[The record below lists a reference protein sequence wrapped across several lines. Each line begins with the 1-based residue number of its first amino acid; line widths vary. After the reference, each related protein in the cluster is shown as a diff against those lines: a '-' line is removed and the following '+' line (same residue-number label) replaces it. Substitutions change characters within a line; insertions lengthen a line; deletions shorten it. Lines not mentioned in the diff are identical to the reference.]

1 MAQQRTRG
9 FGRLWVPTAVIGLFA
24 IMAMLRLAQVQI
36 LQHDSYAKTAEDEL
50 RAVQQVFGRRGA
62 ILDRH
67 GNVLATSVDTW
78 DIYVSAQAWKDPARA
93 EKAAAEVAKALRIDK
108 DQLKATV
115 RAHAF
120 GDVLVSRDA
129 AYETGR
135 ALLDAQVAGVVALPN
150 SARVNP
156 DGDTGASLLGITGAE
171 NTGLA
176 GIEASQ
182 NEILQGKAGRAIFER
197 DTTGEP
203 IPFGTHVTED
213 PEQGRDLILTIDRY
227 LQQLVERELDAAVK
241 EHRARGGTIIIM
253 DPNSGEVLAQ
263 ATTPRLKFS
272 TLDLSD
278 PNQMELLKNTAVT
291 DLYEPGSVMK
301 VITAASAINAGAVT
315 PETTYVDTGV
325 IHIYETTLRNWDSR
339 VYGEQTMTGVLQ
351 NSINTGAVTM
361 MQWMGER
368 KFVAYL
374 DKFGF
379 GKPTGIELQGE
390 PGGIFRKP
398 GDRGWSPVD
407 AATQSFGQAI
417 SVTPIQ
423 MVTAFAAAINGGN
436 LLKPRLV
443 KGVVGADGHV
453 QATAPAIVS
462 QPIRPETSAQLR
474 YMLEQ
479 VVMPPERYHQGRPK
493 LYTAGGKSGTANI
506 PVSNGYNDRQIA
518 SFIGFAPVES
528 PRVVILVKLDDN
540 ADGLTGQVAAGPV
553 FAHLVD
559 QVLTYLDVP
568 PAAVA
573 RVEVSR

>member
-1 MAQQRTRG
+1 
-9 FGRLWVPTAVIGLFA
+9 
-24 IMAMLRLAQVQI
+24 MAMLRLVQVQV
-36 LQHDSYAKTAEDEL
+36 LEHDRYAKTAEDEL

-62 ILDRH
+62 ILDRN
-67 GNVLATSVDTW
+67 GNVLATSIDTW
-78 DIYVSAQAWKDPARA
+78 DIYISAQAWKDPVKA
-93 EKAAAEVAKALRIDK
+93 EKAATQLAKALRIEK
-108 DQLKATV
+108 ESLKANV
-115 RAHAF
+115 RAHEY
-120 GDVLVSRDA
+120 GDLLVSRDV

-135 ALLDAQVAGVVALPN
+135 ELLEAKVAGLVALPN

-156 DGDTGASLLGITGAE
+156 DGDTGASLLGLTGAD

-176 GIEASQ
+176 GVEASQ
-182 NEILQGKAGRAIFER
+182 NETLQGKPGRAIFER

-203 IPFGTHVTED
+203 IPFGTHLTED
-213 PEQGRDLILTIDRY
+213 PQQGKDIILTIDRY
-227 LQQLVERELDAAVK
+227 LQKLVEREIDAAVK

-253 DPNSGEVLAQ
+253 DPNSGEILAQ
-263 ATTPRLKFS
+263 ATTPRLKYS
-272 TLDLSD
+272 SLDLSD
-278 PNQMELLKNTAVT
+278 PKQMELLKNTAVT

-301 VITAASAINAGAVT
+301 VITAASAIDAGAVS
-315 PETTYVDTGV
+315 PDTTYVDTGV
-325 IHIYETTLRNWDSR
+325 VHIYETQLRNWDGH
-339 VYGEQTMTGVLQ
+339 VYGQQTMTGVLQ
-351 NSINTGAVTM
+351 NSINTGAVFM
-361 MQWMGER
+361 MQAMREQ

-374 DKFGF
+374 DRFGF

-398 GDRGWSPVD
+398 DDRGWSPVD

-462 QPIRPETSAQLR
+462 QPIRPATSAQVR

-506 PVSNGYNDRQIA
+506 PVTNGYNDRQIA

-553 FAHLVD
+553 FARLVD
-559 QVLTYLDVP
+559 QVLSFLDVQP
-568 PAAVA
+568 SATA
-573 RVEVSR
+573 RVEVRR